1 MTENVVVNNEEVKVV
16 RELTPT
22 EELILST
29 KELDKILKRK
39 EKLQKDISD
48 LEVLAFEKQEE
59 IQRIST
65 MLVK

>member
-22 EELILST
+22 EEIILST
-29 KELDKILKRK
+29 KELDKILKKK

>member
-39 EKLQKDISD
+39 ERLQKDISD

>member
-59 IQRIST
+59 IQNISK

>member
-1 MTENVVVNNEEVKVV
+1 MTENVIVNNEEVKVV

>member
-1 MTENVVVNNEEVKVV
+1 MTENVIVSNAEVKVV
-16 RELTPT
+16 KELTPT
-22 EELILST
+22 EELIIST

-39 EKLQKDISD
+39 EKLEKDIKD

-59 IQRIST
+59 IQKIST

>member
-39 EKLQKDISD
+39 EKLQKDLSD
-48 LEVLAFEKQEE
+48 LDVLAFEKQEE

>member
-59 IQRIST
+59 IQKIST

>member
-1 MTENVVVNNEEVKVV
+1 MTENVIVSNATVNVVK
-16 RELTPT
+16 ELTPT

-29 KELDKILKRK
+29 KELDKLLKK
-39 EKLQKDISD
+39 KDKLKKDMEE

-59 IQRIST
+59 IQKISM

>member
-1 MTENVVVNNEEVKVV
+1 MAENVVVNNEEVKVV